1 MYAIFTSST
10 NGLLPAIC
18 YVIELVVGR
27 PNQPSAEGDL
37 PIQYVVAGTR
47 FPPCLSRSSSL
58 AVSIKGCPADVPEL
72 PFQRLQTS
80 VCIRSPYLNPCWN
93 MCVQENIQGLLPTE
107 FRSSH
112 QTTTFGKR
120 LSRTMSGG
128 TARRA
133 IKLCLVTKNRCFV
146 GKTPTPV
153 NAAK

>member
-10 NGLLPAIC
+10 NGFEPAIC
-18 YVIELVVGR
+18 YAIELVVGR

-47 FPPCLSRSSSL
+47 FPPCLSRSSSF

-80 VCIRSPYLNPCWN
+80 VCIRSPCLNPCWN

-107 FRSSH
+107 FRSSDYYVWKAAVKDYEWRNSKEGH
-112 QTTTFGKR
+112 HA
-120 LSRTMSGG
+120 LSGHEE
-128 TARRA
+128 
-133 IKLCLVTKNRCFV
+133 
-146 GKTPTPV
+146 
-153 NAAK
+153 